1 MTKRTHIRTIA
12 MLLALVLG
20 TAGTVSAQQQEV
32 QYGKENIS
40 RDYCKGYKITI
51 NAEKECNSPIALYS
65 CLFGEWELMDNTAI
79 SKGKAV
85 FSKTVPA
92 ASKSD
97 VSSLIPKG
105 FYKIVATDTY
115 VISDAGGEYSYDVEY
130 GTSILLNQQ
139 TSVDLSM
146 LRAKQTFEVL
156 SSEENKVLFATTE
169 MMNQQDGLP
178 AALQAGVELNSS
190 APQSFY
196 AQYLS
201 LNKEIVDVMLSVSFR
216 YSAIEPSVF
225 HKVLSSVDFTDG
237 RLCHSESFLFPL
249 IQGYL
254 LSDSRESASEI
265 INEVD
270 SILTRAARGG
280 RYQCGLYAQW
290 LYGIFDQTG
299 DPYYEPVLLHIYD
312 TYDRGWIPED
322 QERRIK
328 RQMDRIRK
336 LAPGAQI
343 PELTAFDINGKQHST
358 NEIQTKYTILWF
370 WDPDCDHCQ
379 EETPVLHDLYQKEA
393 DHLNFEVF
401 AVEVNDDYDRW
412 KAFSEKHGL
421 SDWINLSTSMGE
433 TSVDY
438 IEYFDIVTTPVI
450 LLIDNEKNH
459 TIKARQTTLD
469 EIVRL
474 MK

>member
-1 MTKRTHIRTIA
+1 MTIVLWPTS
-12 MLLALVLG
+12 LVN
-20 TAGTVSAQQQEV
+20 AQNETV
-32 QYGKENIS
+32 QYGKENLE
-40 RDYCKGYKITI
+40 RDYCDGYNISIILKDVP
-51 NAEKECNSPIALYS
+51 EQYKLY
-65 CLFGEWELMDNTAI
+65 LWGYYFGNWHVVDSTEVKN
-79 SKGKAV
+79 GKAT
-85 FSKTVPA
+85 FRKN
-92 ASKSD
+92 
-97 VSSLIPKG
+97 SSAKKKNEISELFPKG
-105 FYKIVATDTY
+105 FYDIF
-115 VISDAGGEYSYDVEY
+115 GE
-130 GTSILLNQQ
+130 TLFPFQIIINQQ
-139 TSVDLSM
+139 NSFEIEVDIHNPDRFTNHSFRKSDENQLYKTVEFAWNEQQNAFEGAKVAAELTSTM
-146 LRAKQTFEVL
+146 
-156 SSEENKVLFATTE
+156 
-169 MMNQQDGLP
+169 
-178 AALQAGVELNSS
+178 
-190 APQSFY
+190 PQSFLGQY
-196 AQYLS
+196 YRLQDEILKTAQS
-201 LNKEIVDVMLSVSFR
+201 DDPTVHFAF
-216 YSAIEPSVF
+216 SAVPKDNYHRVISQ
-225 HKVLSSVDFTDG
+225 VDFTDA
-237 RLCHSESFLFPL
+237 RLCHSSFLLFHF
-249 IQGYL
+249 IKEYL
-254 LSDSRESASEI
+254 LSNNRESAAEI
-265 INEVD
+265 ITEVD
-270 SILTRAARGG
+270 TILTRAARGG

-290 LYGIFDQTG
+290 LYGIFDMTG
-299 DPYYEPVLLHIYD
+299 DPYYEPVMLHIYD

-393 DHLNFEVF
+393 DNLDFEVF

-450 LLIDNEKNH
+450 LLIDNQKNH
-459 TIKARQTTLD
+459 AIIARQVTLD
-469 EIVRL
+469 EIMRL

>member
-1 MTKRTHIRTIA
+1 

-85 FSKTVPA
+85 FSKTVPS

-97 VSSLIPKG
+97 VSLLIPKG

-115 VISDAGGEYSYDVEY
+115 VISDAGGEYSYDVDY
-130 GTSILLNQQ
+130 GTLILLNQQ

-156 SSEENKVLFATTE
+156 NSEENQVLFST
-169 MMNQQDGLP
+169 MQMINDDMGFSSYMDLDG
-178 AALQAGVELNSS
+178 ELYSTMPKS
-190 APQSFY
+190 LY
-196 AQYLS
+196 AQVFHLDTEIFQAMVAADFDYSKISKSDYHRILS
-201 LNKEIVDVMLSVSFR
+201 L
-216 YSAIEPSVF
+216 
-225 HKVLSSVDFTDG
+225 VDFTDG
-237 RLCHSESFLFPL
+237 RLCHSASAFFYFAHK
-249 IQGYL
+249 YL
-254 LSDSRESASEI
+254 TSDSLESVDEI
-265 INEVD
+265 ITEID
-270 SILTRAARGG
+270 TILTRAARGG

-290 LYGIFDQTG
+290 LYGIFDKTG
-299 DPYYEPVLLHIYD
+299 DPYYEPVMLHIYD

-379 EETPVLHDLYQKEA
+379 EETPILHDLYQKEA
-393 DHLNFEVF
+393 DNLDFEVF

-450 LLIDNEKNH
+450 LLIDNQKNH
-459 TIKARQTTLD
+459 AIIARQTTLD
-469 EIVRL
+469 EIMRL